1 MASSSNSNVMQN
13 PLRSLLDLYESDV
26 DIDID
31 SFPAKVASHFGE
43 IFASRDAFNG
53 IPVLDWLR
61 PPKYHAD
68 RSLVR
73 FRAMIQDT
81 SSSSEIY
88 LARRRN
94 GHTSG
99 WGLFADTFD
108 GRDDAEMNYA
118 DLRECS
124 VLWAV
129 SIPGESE
136 WCIDDLPRDHGSKPY
151 EPHQEARPH
160 KCPAANR
167 KHIGVQVKVYENSR
181 AALMKSTE
189 MHNFVGILTHEPLHS
204 DVNEE
209 PGVQVPTL
217 HVLFSRPVPRTI
229 VPRSFPLQIHA
240 DIREELISWI
250 ADEALAGDRTAAEW
264 VFLCALARVQSRT
277 PPILPPSLTLAK
289 FPSHRDQHPILPV
302 VISRIFPTVTHI
314 PLSLSMINATS
325 FFPESKDEDL
335 HSGWLQVPP
344 GSVVL
349 ISEGGIREG
358 GVNEKGIMNIRA
370 IQEFMNGQTLD
381 YVFPYSRFSFPTDAA
396 CFTACEGKKSVFFQ
410 TSITVPL
417 QPRCPDGKIIEH
429 LYKSGSEIK
438 MPPTERLDAF
448 RSLVGGAKIGS
459 VTVGEDVA
467 KYIQDDFVKERQQSS
482 SQAEKVTSENLIL
495 RMTIARL
502 LALSYHSQEVTIAIW
517 EATKKL
523 EAAKNAR
530 LASL

>member
-1 MASSSNSNVMQN
+1 MASSSTSNVMQN
-13 PLRSLLDLYESDV
+13 PLRLLLGLYESDAN
-26 DIDID
+26 IDVD
-31 SFPAKVASHFGE
+31 SFPARVASHFGE
-43 IFASRDAFNG
+43 IFASHDAFNE

-81 SSSSEIY
+81 SPSSEIY

-99 WGLFADTFD
+99 WGLFADTLD
-108 GRDDAEMNYA
+108 GRDDAEMDYD

-136 WCIDDLPRDHGSKPY
+136 WCVDDLPGDHGSKPY

-160 KCPAANR
+160 KYPAANG
-167 KHIGVQVKVYENSR
+167 KHIGVQVKVYENAR

-189 MHNFVGILTHEPLHS
+189 MHNFVGVLTHEPLHS

-209 PGVQVPTL
+209 PGIQVPTL

-229 VPRSFPLQIHA
+229 VPRSFPLQITA
-240 DIREELISWI
+240 DIRKELIAWI
-250 ADEALAGDRTAAEW
+250 SGEALAGDTLAAEW
-264 VFLCALARVQSRT
+264 TFLCALARVQSRT

-289 FPSHRDQHPILPV
+289 FPSHGDRQPILPM

-314 PLSLSMINATS
+314 PLSLSTINTTL

-344 GSVVL
+344 GSVVV

-370 IQEFMNGQTLD
+370 IQELMN
-381 YVFPYSRFSFPTDAA
+381 DAA
-396 CFTACEGKKSVFFQ
+396 CITVCEGKKSVFFQ
-410 TSITVPL
+410 TNVTVPL
-417 QPRCPDGKIIEH
+417 QPQCPEAEVIQH
-429 LYKSGSEIK
+429 LYKSEGEIK
-438 MPPTERLDAF
+438 MPPKERLDAF
-448 RSLVGGAKIGS
+448 RALVGGAKVGS

-482 SQAEKVTSENLIL
+482 SQAGKMTSENLIL

-502 LALSYHSQEVTIAIW
+502 LALSHHSQEVTVAIW
-517 EATKKL
+517 EDTKKL